1 MSTNATFRHRLIR
14 WLSTVGPGIFLIGY
28 NIGTGSVTTMAASG
42 SRYGMTLF
50 WALFLSCV
58 FTFVMLVAYG
68 KYTLIT
74 GQTAVFSYKKYFGRA
89 IAIFIMAGLILGE
102 IAALMGIMGIVVN
115 LIDEWVVYLSGHHVN
130 KIIITLLIIAGL
142 YYLFWIGMYIRFEKI
157 LMVFVTIMGI
167 CFISSMILV
176 IPEPGEV
183 IKGLVPQI
191 PQEGNAHLIAAG
203 MAGTTLSAVLFV
215 MRSIVVKEKGW
226 GINDLKIEKR
236 DALVSATMMLIL
248 SGAIMACAAGTLYR
262 MGIPVDRAVDMVNTL
277 EPIAGKFA
285 ITLFVIGIVSAGL
298 STIFPIILIAPW
310 LISDY
315 SGKSRNIRSKLYRIL
330 AAIGIVLGLSV
341 PVFGG
346 RPVFI
351 MIASQAFQAILMP
364 MVTIAIIIFFYR
376 HDIMKGYKIEPWL
389 RIGCWATFLFS
400 LVMAYSGIVGL
411 IDMIKDAF

>member
-1 MSTNATFRHRLIR
+1 
-14 WLSTVGPGIFLIGY
+14 
-28 NIGTGSVTTMAASG
+28 
-42 SRYGMTLF
+42 
-50 WALFLSCV
+50 
-58 FTFVMLVAYG
+58 VAYG
-68 KYTLIT
+68 KYTLVT
-74 GQTAVFSYKKYFGRA
+74 GQTAIFSYKKYFGRV
-89 IAIFIMAGLILGE
+89 IAIFIMVGLILGE
-102 IAALMGIMGIVVN
+102 MAALMGIIGIVVN
-115 LIDEWVVYLSGHHVN
+115 LINEWIIYISGHPLN
-130 KIIITLLIIAGL
+130 NIIITLFIIAGL

-157 LMVFVTIMGI
+157 LMVFVTIMGV

-183 IKGLVPQI
+183 IKGLIPQI
-191 PQEGNAHLIAAG
+191 PREENAHLIAAG

-236 DALVSATMMLIL
+236 DAFISATMMLIL

-298 STIFPIILIAPW
+298 STVFPIILIAPW

-315 SGKSRNIRSKLYRIL
+315 TNKPRNMQSSLYRIL
-330 AAIGIVLGLSV
+330 GAIGILLGLTI

-351 MIASQAFQAILMP
+351 MIASQAFQALLMP
-364 MVTIAIIIFFYR
+364 LVTITIIIFLNR
-376 HDIMKGYKIEPWL
+376 SDVMREHKAGWWL
-389 RIGCWATFLFS
+389 NIGCGATFIFS
-400 LVMAYSGIVGL
+400 LVMTYSGIVGL

>member
-1 MSTNATFRHRLIR
+1 MSSKSALRHKLVR
-14 WLSTVGPGIFLIGY
+14 WVSSIGPGIFLIGY

-42 SRYGMTLF
+42 SRYGMSLF

-74 GQTAVFSYKKYFGRA
+74 GRTAIFSYKTYFGRV
-89 IAIFIMAGLILGE
+89 ISLFIMIGLILGE
-102 IAALMGIMGIVVN
+102 IAALMGIMGIIVN
-115 LIDEWVVYLSGHHVN
+115 LIDEWVVYITGYHLN
-130 KIIITLLIIAGL
+130 KIIISLFIIAGL
-142 YYLFWIGMYIRFEKI
+142 YYLFWMGAYIRFEKI
-157 LMVFVTIMGI
+157 LLVFVTIMGI

-176 IPEPGEV
+176 IPVPSEV

-191 PQEGNAHLIAAG
+191 PQEKNAHLIAAG

-236 DALVSATMMLIL
+236 DAFVSATMMLIL

-298 STIFPIILIAPW
+298 STVFPIILIAPW
-310 LISDY
+310 LLSDY
-315 SGKSRNIRSKLYRIL
+315 SDKPRNIRSSLYRIL
-330 AAIGIVLGLSV
+330 AAIGILLGLVV

-351 MIASQAFQAILMP
+351 LIASQAFQALLMP
-364 MVTIAIIIFFYR
+364 IVTIAIIILFYR
-376 HDIMKGYKIEPWL
+376 QDIMKGHKIEVWL

>member
-1 MSTNATFRHRLIR
+1 MSSIATFRFRLIR

-42 SRYGMTLF
+42 SRYGMSLF

-74 GQTAVFSYKKYFGRA
+74 GQTAIFSYKKYFGRA
-89 IAIFIMAGLILGE
+89 IAIFIMVGLILGE
-102 IAALMGIMGIVVN
+102 IAALMGIMGIIVN
-115 LIDEWVVYLSGHHVN
+115 LIDEWVVYLSGYHVN
-130 KIIITLLIIAGL
+130 KIIVTLFIIAGL

-157 LMVFVTIMGI
+157 LMVFVTIMGV

-191 PQEGNAHLIAAG
+191 PQEENAHLIAAG

-226 GINDLKIEKR
+226 GIGDLKIEKR
-236 DALVSATMMLIL
+236 DAFVSATMMLIL

-298 STIFPIILIAPW
+298 STVFPIILIAPW
-310 LISDY
+310 LISDCAN
-315 SGKSRNIRSKLYRIL
+315 KPRNMQSSLYRIL
-330 AAIGIVLGLSV
+330 GAIGILLGLTI

-351 MIASQAFQAILMP
+351 MIASQAFQALLMP
-364 MVTIAIIIFFYR
+364 LVTIAIIIFLNR
-376 HDIMKGYKIEPWL
+376 GDVMREYKAGWWL
-389 RIGCWATFLFS
+389 NIGCGATFIFS
-400 LVMAYSGIVGL
+400 LVMTYSGIVGL

>member
-1 MSTNATFRHRLIR
+1 MSLNKAFRRRLAR
-14 WLSTVGPGIFLIGY
+14 WLSTIGPGIFLIGY

-42 SRYGMTLF
+42 SRYGMSLF
-50 WALFLSCV
+50 WALLLSCV

-68 KYTLIT
+68 KYTLVT
-74 GQTAVFSYKKYFGRA
+74 GRTAISSYKTYFGKP
-89 IAIFIMAGLILGE
+89 ISIFIMFGFILGE
-102 IAALMGIMGIVVN
+102 IAALMGIIGIVVN
-115 LIDEWVVYLSGHHVN
+115 LIDEWVVYITGHHVN
-130 KIIITLLIIAGL
+130 KIIVTLFIIAGL
-142 YYLFWIGMYIRFEKI
+142 YYLFWVGAYIRFEKI
-157 LMVFVTIMGI
+157 LMVFVTIMGV

-176 IPEPGEV
+176 IPEPSEV

-191 PQEGNAHLIAAG
+191 PREENAHLIAAG

-226 GINDLKIEKR
+226 GIKDLKIERR
-236 DALVSATMMLIL
+236 DAFVSATMMLVL

-262 MGIPVDRAVDMVNTL
+262 MGIPVDRAVDMVSTL

-298 STIFPIILIAPW
+298 STVFPIILIAPW

-315 SGKSRNIRSKLYRIL
+315 SDKPRNIRSILYRIL
-330 AAIGIVLGLSV
+330 AAIGILLGLMV

-351 MIASQAFQAILMP
+351 MIASQAFQALLMP
-364 MVTIAIIIFFYR
+364 IVTMAIIIFFNR
-376 HDIMKGYKIEPWL
+376 HDIMKGHKIEPWL
-389 RIGCWATFLFS
+389 RIGCWATFIFS
-400 LVMAYSGIVGL
+400 LIMAYSGFVGL
-411 IDMIKDAF
+411 FEMLN

>member
-1 MSTNATFRHRLIR
+1 MSSNATFRHRLIR
-14 WLSTVGPGIFLIGY
+14 WLSTIGPGIFLIGY

-42 SRYGMTLF
+42 SRYGMSLF

-68 KYTLIT
+68 KYTLVT
-74 GQTAVFSYKKYFGRA
+74 GQTAIFSYKKYFGRV
-89 IAIFIMAGLILGE
+89 IAIFIMVGLILGE
-102 IAALMGIMGIVVN
+102 MAALMGIIGIVVN
-115 LIDEWVVYLSGHHVN
+115 LINEWIIYISGHPLN
-130 KIIITLLIIAGL
+130 NIIITLFIIAGL

-157 LMVFVTIMGI
+157 LMVFVTIMGV

-183 IKGLVPQI
+183 IKGLIPQI
-191 PQEGNAHLIAAG
+191 PREENAHLIAAG

-236 DALVSATMMLIL
+236 DAFISATMMLIL

-298 STIFPIILIAPW
+298 STVFPIILIAPW

-315 SGKSRNIRSKLYRIL
+315 TNKPRNMQSSLYRIL
-330 AAIGIVLGLSV
+330 GAIGILLGLTI

-351 MIASQAFQAILMP
+351 MIASQAFQALLMP
-364 MVTIAIIIFFYR
+364 LVTITIIIFLNR
-376 HDIMKGYKIEPWL
+376 SDVMREHKAGWWL
-389 RIGCWATFLFS
+389 NIGCGATFIFS
-400 LVMAYSGIVGL
+400 LVMTYSGIVGL
-411 IDMIKDAF
+411 IDMIKDAL